1 MTGHKG
7 VAITFRRLGKTGNA
21 TQGAQRLHSL
31 IAPSQN
37 LMGVALMPHIKH
49 QTVLT
54 GVEHTMDRHNNL
66 HRAQAGG
73 QMASSARHSI
83 NQPGPQQFTQRGR
96 LTVAQSAQII
106 RDMIQIKNANTS
118 RPVLK
123 PGFSLT

>member
-1 MTGHKG
+1 
-7 VAITFRRLGKTGNA
+7 
-21 TQGAQRLHSL
+21 
-31 IAPSQN
+31 
-37 LMGVALMPHIKH
+37 
-49 QTVLT
+49 
-54 GVEHTMDRHNNL
+54 
-66 HRAQAGG
+66 
-73 QMASSARHSI
+73 MASGARYGI